1 MRWDDA
7 EQPGRLTVVLPST
20 ECRIDLIY
28 LFEYFFDVFNSDRGL
43 GPCEFWLVQL
53 LAVRDLDLLVYV
65 VYIHMNSLATMV
77 VLMRQMNLHVHA
89 E

>member
-1 MRWDDA
+1 MRGDDA
-7 EQPGRLTVVLPST
+7 EQPGRLTVGLPST

-53 LAVRDLDLLVYV
+53 LAVRDLDHLVYA
-65 VYIHMNSLATMV
+65 VYIHMNSLATTV
-77 VLMRQMNLHVHA
+77 VLTTHMNLRVHA